1 MKRKRRAGGNPNR
14 RLEITNGISGWCG
27 ANTSRQV
34 CDFSRSDRKARL
46 HVPGGLIGQS
56 LYQWEGVI
64 QLSHSGRAPCGM
76 TGVFISTK
84 PSNTAEP
91 LDVPTLAIRITAIA
105 FGMFS
110 NLLIQIGDAEESGTF
125 SLTQRTNACAAF
137 SFGNGSTRVQFW

>member
-34 CDFSRSDRKARL
+34 CDFSRSDTKTRL
-46 HVPGGLIGQS
+46 HVPGGLIGQL

-64 QLSHSGRAPCGM
+64 QLSHVGRAPCGM

-91 LDVPTLAIRITAIA
+91 LDILYKHPRKSEKRRGYPDGTATCFRI
-105 FGMFS
+105 
-110 NLLIQIGDAEESGTF
+110 
-125 SLTQRTNACAAF
+125 C
-137 SFGNGSTRVQFW
+137 